1 MSHSGK
7 GKTIVIKRT
16 HQQLPD
22 TMGDRTIP
30 KPYYAV
36 GQMDL
41 YIYLKSQNCVAKFQK
56 STKKTTKKLQWFL
69 KIKSFI

>member
-22 TMGDRTIP
+22 TMGDRTIL

-41 YIYLKSQNCVAKFQK
+41 CIYLKSQNCIAKF
-56 STKKTTKKLQWFL
+56 
-69 KIKSFI
+69 